1 MRSIVITRPG
11 GPEVLEL
18 RDTPAPE
25 PGRGEVRVRVRAT
38 AVNRADLLQRMG
50 AYPAPPD
57 VPADVPGLEFAGVVD
72 ALGEGAR
79 DVAVG
84 DRVFGLTGGGAYAE
98 LVVTHARALARIP
111 DCLSFDQAAA
121 VPEAFITAYD
131 GMVTQAG
138 LSAGET
144 VLVHAVASGVGTAA
158 VQIARAIGARCIGT
172 SRTKEKLVRAKELGM
187 AEGVVAEGGRFAD
200 AVLRASSGRG
210 ADVILEL
217 VGGNYLAEDL
227 ACAAP
232 RARIVLVG
240 LLAGGRAE
248 LDLGLILRKRLTVVG
263 TVLRS
268 RPLEEKIDAMQ
279 RFARH
284 VVPLLASA
292 QLVPVVEL
300 VLPLSRA
307 AEAHARMAGS
317 EGFGKIVLSVD
328 GPALA

>member
-57 VPADVPGLEFAGVVD
+57 VPADVPGLEFAGEVD
-72 ALGEGAR
+72 ALGR
-79 DVAVG
+79 DVRDWAVG

-98 LVVTHARALARIP
+98 LIVAHGRALARIP
-111 DCLSFDQAAA
+111 DSLSFEQAAA
-121 VPEAFITAYD
+121 VPEAFITAWD
-131 GMVTQAG
+131 AMVTQAG
-138 LSAGET
+138 LTAGET

-158 VQIARAIGARCIGT
+158 VQIARALGARCIGT
-172 SRTKEKLVRAKELGM
+172 SRTNDKLVRAKELGM
-187 AEGVVAEGGRFAD
+187 SEGVAAEGGRFAE

-210 ADVILEL
+210 VDVILEL
-217 VGGNYLAEDL
+217 VGGSYLADDL
-227 ACAAP
+227 VCAAP

-240 LLAGGRAE
+240 LLAGARAE
-248 LDLGLILRKRLTVVG
+248 LDLGLLLRKRLTVVG

-292 QLVPVVEL
+292 ELVPVVDL
-300 VLPLSRA
+300 VLPLARA

-317 EGFGKIVLSVD
+317 EGIGKIVLSVER
-328 GPALA
+328 P